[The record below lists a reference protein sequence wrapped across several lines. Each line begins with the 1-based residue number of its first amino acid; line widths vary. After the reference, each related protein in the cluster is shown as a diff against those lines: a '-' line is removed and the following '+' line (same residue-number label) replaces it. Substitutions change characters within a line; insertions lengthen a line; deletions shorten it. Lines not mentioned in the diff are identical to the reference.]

1 MSWNRNQDIFSQ
13 AKDTE
18 SYEWMQL
25 KGKLEDKIAF
35 QKMKPFFLCDNLIAL
50 QVQLNRQSTKPL
62 PKIAPSRLQPVS

>member
-13 AKDTE
+13 AKHTE

-25 KGKLEDKIAF
+25 KGKLEDKMAF

-50 QVQLNRQSTKPL
+50 QVQLDE
-62 PKIAPSRLQPVS
+62 